1 MLLLVGWRSS
11 YVIMLRR
18 CVWMRGCRLRRWIYD
33 ARSDRLLRR
42 IVVLVRSRYRKALI
56 LRILAVSSR
65 LLRPR
70 NNANVFFAPPRYLWW
85 GRVVVGGDLAKT

>member
-1 MLLLVGWRSS
+1 
-11 YVIMLRR
+11 MLRR

-33 ARSDRLLRR
+33 ARSDRSLRH
-42 IVVLVRSRYRKALI
+42 IVVPARSRYRKALI

-85 GRVVVGGDLAKT
+85 GRAVVGGDLAKT